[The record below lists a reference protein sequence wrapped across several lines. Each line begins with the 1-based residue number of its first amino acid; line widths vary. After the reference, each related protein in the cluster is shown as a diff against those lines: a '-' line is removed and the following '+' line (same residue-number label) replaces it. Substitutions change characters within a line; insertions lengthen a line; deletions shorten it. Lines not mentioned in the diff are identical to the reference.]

1 MFEIVGLVGAV
12 LTALCVAAIVIAV
25 LFAIRALVFVVTLP
39 FRLLFGLL
47 LIPFWIAKTVL
58 RVGGVVVLLP
68 LLACAGVLAVILFAL
83 GAIAVAI
90 LPLVPIVL
98 IGLLLWAVIR
108 AFKPASAW

>member
-1 MFEIVGLVGAV
+1 VVAIL
-12 LTALCVAAIVIAV
+12 AL
-25 LFAIRALVFVVTLP
+25 
-39 FRLLFGLL
+39 
-47 LIPFWIAKTVL
+47 
-58 RVGGVVVLLP
+58 
-68 LLACAGVLAVILFAL
+68 GVLAVILFAL